1 MPASKLA
8 YLMDYH
14 SQQQILIENRIS
26 YYYFIAGG
34 VAKILESIPLLF
46 VILIIIDYVPKS
58 TQLVPLY
65 QGVH

>member
-34 VAKILESIPLLF
+34 VAKILESIPLL
-46 VILIIIDYVPKS
+46 
-58 TQLVPLY
+58 
-65 QGVH
+65 